1 MSEIK
6 KGPVPDDY
14 PPEEGCYLRGND
26 YSPVAV
32 IVILNRIREE
42 TPPELEQLVRTA
54 VESGAALAGTLQTE
68 NIGFEKVICNIVAN
82 SNIRYLLLCGSESP
96 GHLTGEALIALLENG
111 VDAKKRI
118 IGAKSPT
125 PYLFNIP
132 SESIERFREQ
142 IQLINCL
149 NEGTPELVRE
159 VVVACYQEKPTA
171 FRTSTLYDIGA
182 FPEPP
187 ICRGITWR
195 VKNPE
200 KEPKD
205 DKERKQVETFQA
217 LQARIQQR
225 LKEKRQKAQEESQQ

>member
-1 MSEIK
+1 MSEIRK
-6 KGPVPDDY
+6 VQVPNDY

-32 IVILNRIREE
+32 VVILNHIREE
-42 TPPELEQLVRTA
+42 TPRELEELVRVA

-68 NIGFEKVICNIVAN
+68 NVGMEKVICNIVAN
-82 SNIRYLLLCGSESP
+82 PNIRYLLLCGSESA
-96 GHLTGEALIALLENG
+96 GHLTGEALTALIENG
-111 VDAKKRI
+111 VDDKKKI
-118 IGAKSPT
+118 IGTKSPT

-132 SESIERFREQ
+132 FESIERFRKQLQ
-142 IQLINCL
+142 IINCL

-159 VVVACYQEKPTA
+159 VVVACYQEKPTS
-171 FRTSTLYDIGA
+171 FRNYTLYDIGA
-182 FPEPP
+182 FPEPA

-195 VKNPE
+195 VANPH

-205 DKERKQVETFQA
+205 DEERKQVEKFQA

-225 LKEKRQKAQEESQQ
+225 LKEKRQKE